1 MPWIITDAVIAEA
14 GHPDPPSLGFDT
26 QALMESHVATYL
38 IPAAQGLI
46 EEHLHRTYEDEEV
59 PAAVKH
65 AAMRVCAQAL
75 MKISIRKMGALIR
88 VGDYKVELSRSDIFT
103 PELRD
108 ELVPFVKARTPSVK
122 ATPYQTDDIKERWE
136 ES

>member
-1 MPWIITDAVIAEA
+1 MPWVTTDAVIAEA
-14 GHPDPPSLGFDT
+14 GHPDFGSLGFDT
-26 QALMESHVATYL
+26 QALMESHVTTYL

-46 EEHLHRTYEDEEV
+46 EGHLHRTYTDDDV

-65 AAMRVCAQAL
+65 AAMRVCATGL

-88 VGDYKVELSRSDIFT
+88 VGDYKVELSNSDILT
-103 PELRD
+103 PEVLA
-108 ELVPFVKARTPSVK
+108 ELAPFIKRTPSVK

-136 ES
+136 ED